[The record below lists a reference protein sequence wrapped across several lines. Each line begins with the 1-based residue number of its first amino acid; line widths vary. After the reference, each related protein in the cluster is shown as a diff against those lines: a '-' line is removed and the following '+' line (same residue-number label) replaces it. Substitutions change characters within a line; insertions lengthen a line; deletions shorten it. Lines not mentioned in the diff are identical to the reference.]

1 LSVEDL
7 ESADYT
13 YLDESKSRMARRK
26 KSRRRGW
33 KFALL
38 IVLAFLL
45 LLFLLRTPV
54 LTAAGSFLVTV
65 DDLERADIITVLMGA
80 TPSRVVKGVEL
91 YREGYGEYLVAVRS
105 RDFDNYALLEELGLE
120 PPGAVDINRN
130 IALEMGLPEDS
141 FVILEGRAD
150 STWEEA
156 LALREFMQENELNS
170 VIIVTSLYHST
181 RAQKTFQKVLGEG
194 YTVLSR
200 PSPYDHFEPQEW
212 WKERRQALQL
222 LLEYQKMLN
231 YYLFQ
236 G

>member
-1 LSVEDL
+1 MSVEDL

-13 YLDESKSRMARRK
+13 YLDESKNRMARRK

-33 KFALL
+33 KITLL
-38 IVLAFLL
+38 IILVCLL
-45 LLFLLRTPV
+45 LLFLLRTPLLV
-54 LTAAGSFLVTV
+54 AAGSFLVTE
-65 DDLERADIITVLMGA
+65 DDPQSADIITVLMGA

-120 PPGAVDINRN
+120 PPGAVDINRD
-130 IALEMGLPEDS
+130 IALKMGLPEDS

-156 LALREFMQENELNS
+156 LSVREYMQEKELHS
-170 VIIVTSLYHST
+170 VIVVTSLYHST
-181 RAQKTFQKVLGEG
+181 RAKKTFQKVLGDG

-200 PSPYDHFEPQEW
+200 PSPYDLFEPEEW